1 MKRQKSRM
9 AFPYRIAN
17 LQDTTD
23 LYDAIRTG
31 ELPAVSYVK
40 PSGVNDGHPE
50 SSQVSELEG
59 FIKKIVTEVQANK
72 KLARDTAILIT
83 FDEGGGY
90 YDSGYVQP
98 LDFFGDGTRIP
109 MIIVSP

>member
-1 MKRQKSRM
+1 MPPKFVPMPLPTLVERPKNVKS
-9 AFPYRIAN
+9 I
-17 LQDTTD
+17 
-23 LYDAIRTG
+23 
-31 ELPAVSYVK
+31 K

-59 FIKKIVTEVQANK
+59 FIRKIVGEVQRNK
-72 KLARDTAILIT
+72 KLAGNTAIMIT

-90 YDSGYVQP
+90 YDSGFVQQ

-109 MIIVSP
+109 MLIISP